1 MQDGPALTVDHSSAH
16 APAPRAA
23 AVSRSL
29 QAGLLLRAAL
39 SAVTRYDSWVWRLA
53 LVAGIAAYG
62 LAMAIA
68 MSAHPHI

>member
-1 MQDGPALTVDHSSAH
+1 MQDGPALTADHGPAH
-16 APAPRAA
+16 APAPRAV

-29 QAGLLLRAAL
+29 PFKRLLRTVL
-39 SAVTRYDSWVWRLA
+39 SAVTGYDSWVWRLA